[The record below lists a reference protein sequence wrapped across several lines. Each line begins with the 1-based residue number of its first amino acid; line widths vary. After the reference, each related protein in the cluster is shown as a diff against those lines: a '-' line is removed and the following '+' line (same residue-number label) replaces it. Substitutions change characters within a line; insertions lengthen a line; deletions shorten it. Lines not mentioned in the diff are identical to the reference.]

1 MVHAR
6 AARHADGMTTDTN
19 HSRQLTRSTSDKK
32 LSGVAGGLAAY
43 FSVDPVLIR
52 IAFAVTTL
60 FSGAGLVAYLALAL
74 FVPNDAGDP
83 APLGGRPIAV

>member
-1 MVHAR
+1 
-6 AARHADGMTTDTN
+6 MTTDTN

-60 FSGAGLVAYLALAL
+60 FSGAGLVAYLALTL
-74 FVPNDAGDP
+74 LLPTDAGDP
-83 APLGGRPIAV
+83 APLGGRPVAV